1 MFVFSV
7 SFIGGSAVDS
17 YPAADALTGS
27 VEGRRDSDVKVC
39 EVGR

>member
-7 SFIGGSAVDS
+7 SFIGGSTVDS
-17 YPAADALTGS
+17 YPAAGALTGS
-27 VEGRRDSDVKVC
+27 VGGRRESGVKVC